1 MGLLSSPFIRRKYF
15 ASAFLFACSSII
27 FSTWITYIPRIAEHL
42 SITEGRIGKAI
53 FFASIGSFVM
63 IPLAKK
69 LVDRFGA
76 GKCAYYA
83 LLIHSLVLFGP
94 FLADS
99 YSALCGALF
108 VFGLSGS
115 FFGIALNSLTA
126 LVERQDGV
134 LVMSGSHGFWSI
146 GGVIGASTGGWI
158 AAVLDR
164 PLLHVAIVSG
174 TLIIIQTWLRRE
186 YCFRKGG
193 VPSHRKKGGRHAMVS
208 LFTIAMIGLIMMVA
222 EGAIADWS
230 ALYLTKIIQI
240 PAAWMGMGYASFSL
254 SMMIGRFMG
263 DKLSHRFGSWP
274 LLSGAVALS
283 LCGFA
288 LVLIIHPGI
297 SLLGFLIVG
306 FGFSVIVPEIF
317 RLASKLENIDA
328 STGVAY
334 ISATTNIGFMVGPV
348 LLGFI
353 AESRSLHTSFS
364 ALTAFVSIA
373 LIVSL
378 WKTVFGVKR
387 TDNTVPHLQP

>member
-69 LVDRFGA
+69 LVDKFGA
-76 GKCAYYA
+76 GKCSYYA

-134 LVMSGSHGFWSI
+134 LVMSGSHGFWSV

-193 VPSHRKKGGRHAMVS
+193 VPSDKKKGGRHAMGS

-240 PAAWMGMGYASFSL
+240 PAAWMGMGYASFSF

-378 WKTVFGVKR
+378 WKTVFGAKR
-387 TDNTVPHLQP
+387 TDNAVPHLQP